1 MRYLLIDDIKDGMY
15 LAKDLFSNEGKI
27 LLAKGTKLTKAYLKR
42 LKDFN
47 YTHLYVLDN
56 KDDEELDIVGPIS
69 EVTKAQAVKIVKD
82 TLGKALVSQSMDLKQ
97 INLVADIILDEV
109 MENNDVIYNML
120 DLKEHDNYTYCHSVN
135 VCVIATIMGKHL
147 GYPRDRLK
155 DIAMGSLLHDLGKVY
170 IDQGILDKVSGLTER
185 ETRQVQEHTRL
196 GFERLR
202 TYSGLSILAA
212 HIAYQHHEREDG
224 SGYPRGL
231 KGDEIHPYAKIAAV
245 ADSYDAMTSNRLYR
259 NPLWSHEAI
268 IELKK
273 SSLER
278 YDRKATAALSWAVAS
293 YPIGSVLLLSTKE
306 KAVVVNTSRRKTV
319 VQILEGER
327 TNQFVELQK
336 NVDIK
341 IEKRLS

>member
-15 LAKDLFSNEGKI
+15 LAKDLFSNDGKI
-27 LLAKGTKLTKAYLKR
+27 LLAKGTKLTQAYLKR

-47 YTHLYVLDN
+47 FTHLYVLDG
-56 KDDEELDIVGPIS
+56 KSDEDLEIVGPIS

-82 TLGKALVSQSMDLKQ
+82 ALGKALVTQNLDLKQ
-97 INLVADIILDEV
+97 INLVADIILDEI

-147 GYPRDRLK
+147 GYPRDKLK
-155 DIAMGSLLHDLGKVY
+155 DIAVGSLLHDLGKIY
-170 IDQGILDKVSGLTER
+170 IAQEILDKVTDLTE
-185 ETRQVQEHTRL
+185 EEIRQIQEHPRL

-231 KGDEIHPYAKIAAV
+231 KGEEIHPYAKIAAV
-245 ADSYDAMTSNRLYR
+245 ADSYDAMTSNKLYR
-259 NPLWSHEAI
+259 QPMWSHEAI
-268 IELKK
+268 NELKK
-273 SSLER
+273 NSPEK
-278 YDRKATAALSWAVAS
+278 YDPKATAALAWAVAP
-293 YPIGSVLLLSTKE
+293 YPIGSVLLLSTNE

-319 VQILEGER
+319 VQIMEGDRINE
-327 TNQFVELQK
+327 FVELTK
-336 NVDIK
+336 DSEIK

>member
-27 LLAKGTKLTKAYLKR
+27 LLAKGTKLTQSYLRR
-42 LKDFN
+42 LKDFDF
-47 YTHLYVLDN
+47 THLYVLDG
-56 KDDEELDIVGPIS
+56 KDDEDLDIVGPIS

-97 INLVADIILDEV
+97 INLVADIILDEI

-155 DIAMGSLLHDLGKVY
+155 DIAVGSLLHDLGKIY
-170 IDQGILDKVSGLTER
+170 IDPEILDKITGLTEK
-185 ETRQVQEHTRL
+185 ETKQIQEHARL

-231 KGDEIHPYAKIAAV
+231 KGDDIHPYAKIAAV
-245 ADSYDAMTSNRLYR
+245 ADSYDAMTSNKLYR
-259 NPLWSHEAI
+259 KPLWSHEAI
-268 IELKK
+268 NELKK
-273 SSLER
+273 NSPEK
-278 YDRKATAALSWAVAS
+278 YDLKAAAALSWAVAP

-319 VQILEGER
+319 VQILEGDR
-327 TNQFVELQK
+327 VNQFVELHK
-336 NVDIK
+336 DTDIT